1 MNAIAKNLLAVAAS
15 GALLL
20 GGASVASATTAS
32 PSAKP
37 SVSTTAKTM
46 PAKAKAKGL
55 KKKANRHATTK
66 KVKAAKPTPSA
77 SK

>member
-1 MNAIAKNLLAVAAS
+1 MNTVSKSILAIATT
-15 GALLL
+15 GTLLL
-20 GGASVASATTAS
+20 GGATMASAATAS

-37 SVSTTAKTM
+37 SVSTTAKSM

-66 KVKAAKPTPSA
+66 KVKAAKPKPTA